1 MFNNKKI
8 LENRGVYIH
17 VPFCVKKCAYC
28 DFLSF
33 PASSIVHREYVDSLI
48 REIRF
53 LEIKF
58 PEIKSSKAPIQ
69 KNSCQEMCFFDEKL
83 DISSIFIGGGTPS
96 IVEEMLI
103 FDIMQAI
110 YQTFSVREDAEI
122 TIECNPGTIDENKIK
137 FYKEVGINRI
147 SFGLQSASDEL
158 LARIGRIHT
167 YCDFLS
173 SYECARNAGFD
184 NINIDMMSALPGQT
198 LDMYKN
204 DIQKIVKLNPEHI
217 SAYSL
222 ILEENTPL
230 YEHIDLYPSLPDEEM
245 ERQMYY
251 DTKKI
256 LLEHQYHRYEI
267 SNYAKAGYECRH
279 NKLYWERGDYM
290 GFGLGAASFIQGVR
304 YKNTENME
312 EYMKKAG
319 KESVVCEQERL
330 SKKDCM
336 SEFMFLGLRESKGVC
351 ANAFKAQFG
360 VSIHEIFGNVLKKH
374 IDQKL
379 IYSYS
384 LDKGRQ
390 IWYALTDYGVDIS
403 NYVFSEYLLE

>member
-1 MFNNKKI
+1 MSNDNKV

-33 PASSIVHREYVDSLI
+33 PANQIVYEEYVKALI
-48 REIRF
+48 REI
-53 LEIKF
+53 
-58 PEIKSSKAPIQ
+58 Q
-69 KNSCQEMCFFDEKL
+69 FFDRKI
-83 DISSIFIGGGTPS
+83 DAISSIFIGGGTPS
-96 IVEEMLI
+96 VLDGTLI
-103 FDIMQAI
+103 FNIMEALYHKFLI
-110 YQTFSVREDAEI
+110 RDDAEI
-122 TIECNPGTIDENKIK
+122 TIECNPGTIDKNKVHI
-137 FYKEVGINRI
+137 YKEANINRI

-167 YCDFLS
+167 YNDFLL
-173 SYECARNAGFD
+173 SYDYARNAGFC

-198 LDMYKN
+198 LDMYIQ
-204 DIQKIVKLNPEHI
+204 DIQKIVQLKPEHI

-230 YEHIDLYPSLPDEEM
+230 YENISIYPSLPDEET
-245 ERQMYY
+245 ERFMYY

-256 LLEHQYHRYEI
+256 LLENQYNRYEI
-267 SNYAKAGYECRH
+267 SNYAKKGYECRH
-279 NKLYWERGDYM
+279 NKLYWERGDYV
-290 GFGLGAASFIQGVR
+290 GFGLGAASLIKGVR
-304 YKNTENME
+304 YKNTENIE
-312 EYMKKAG
+312 EYIKKAG

-330 SKKDCM
+330 TKKDCM

-351 ANAFKAQFG
+351 ANHFKAQFG
-360 VSIHEIFGNVLKKH
+360 VSVYEIFGSVLQKH

-379 IYSYS
+379 IVSYS
-384 LDKGRQ
+384 LDGGRQ
-390 IWYALTDYGVDIS
+390 IWYALTDYGIDVS